1 MTLSV
6 IDTQSESFLSQNVT
20 TFPDILRRK
29 ERGGGSVTRVG
40 GNKETM
46 SASHYLENSNANN
59 HHTEIEKSVNRNN
72 RQKSGKTVNNKH
84 NIFELTEKF
93 QNKWLSNITDSIYLV
108 NSIFNQQI
116 FDSQYSDGIA
126 PSMHSAIPFFQASN
140 KNDEIVGRSV
150 PAAKLINSQARRSK
164 HDNNDDEVNAFMA
177 QKQKLA
183 KVIFF
188 SFATLHEFLTDADQN
203 LSLGSSTNSQNEGEN
218 INYEKG
224 NKKYKNLV
232 LNSRIISAS
241 IDEKSLRRRSHKKY
255 FYDTTLSQDNHDSS
269 LSSPQAVVSIQFS
282 HIHEQMSDPICVF
295 WDHEKEAWS
304 NHGCRVVETSPKM
317 TTCQCQHLTHF
328 ALLMKFPADMDIKS
342 IGSGIIFDS
351 DVYLQQRNKESTT
364 VITLEVATYIIS
376 TVCLIILILLIIQV
390 SYKIVFIPSYVK
402 VNETIHAQ
410 RHD

>member
-1 MTLSV
+1 M
-6 IDTQSESFLSQNVT
+6 
-20 TFPDILRRK
+20 
-29 ERGGGSVTRVG
+29 G

-46 SASHYLENSNANN
+46 SASHFLENSNANN

-84 NIFELTEKF
+84 NIFELTQF

-108 NSIFNQQI
+108 NSMFSQQI
-116 FDSQYSDGIA
+116 FDSQYTDGIA

-224 NKKYKNLV
+224 NKKYNNLV

-255 FYDTTLSQDNHDSS
+255 FYDTTLSEDNHDSS
-269 LSSPQAVVSIQFS
+269 SSPQAVVSIRFS

-295 WDHEKEAWS
+295 WDNEKEAWS
-304 NHGCRVVETSPKM
+304 NHGCRVVESSQSM

-328 ALLMKFPADMDIKS
+328 ALLMKFPDDMDINS

-351 DVYLQQRNKESTT
+351 DVYLQRNKDSTTST

-390 SYKIVFIPSYVK
+390 SKSFHIK
-402 VNETIHAQ
+402 LC
-410 RHD
+410 